1 LLALPSYAR
10 AAVSTKSL
18 TLHHVTD
25 ASDLI
30 GSFPQQGSGIVD
42 QDDGGGPRYAPFDAD
57 KQGCQVSHAHC
68 TVPVELAML

>member
-1 LLALPSYAR
+1 
-10 AAVSTKSL
+10 
-18 TLHHVTD
+18 VTD

-42 QDDGGGPRYAPFDAD
+42 QDDGGGPHYAPFDAD

-68 TVPVELAML
+68 TVAVELAML